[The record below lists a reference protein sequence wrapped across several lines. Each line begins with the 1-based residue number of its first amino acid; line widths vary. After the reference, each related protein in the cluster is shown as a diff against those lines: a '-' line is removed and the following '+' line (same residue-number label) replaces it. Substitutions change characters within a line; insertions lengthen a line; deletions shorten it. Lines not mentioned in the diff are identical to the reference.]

1 MDIPVKNITDLQSEI
16 IRLERQKQQQEIEL
30 KKRFN
35 SPSAAFASLKTLF
48 PKSSNGAGGEHIAS
62 TLFSQDIVGLISRI
76 VLPFTLNKTL
86 FKRSN
91 FIVKTLVGIL
101 SQKASSYISE
111 DSVTT
116 VWGRVK
122 SIFSKKPGTAIKP
135 AKVSPDTTSKVVVR

>member
-1 MDIPVKNITDLQSEI
+1 MAVTVKNVFDLQSEV
-16 IRLERQKQQQEIEL
+16 IRLERLKQTQEIEL
-30 KKRFN
+30 KKRFS
-35 SPSAAFASLKTLF
+35 SPSAIYHSVMTVF
-48 PKSSNGAGGEHIAS
+48 PKSTSTDGTKVSH
-62 TLFSQDIVGLISRI
+62 TLFSQDIIGLLSRV

-101 SQKASSYISE
+101 SQKASNYISE

-122 SIFSKKPGTAIKP
+122 SVFSKKPGTAVKQATVTP
-135 AKVSPDTTSKVVVR
+135 SSQKLP